1 MKAEFGRFL
10 QPDYISARVS
20 YKAAGLSD
28 DDLRR
33 PIIGIANS
41 FNEMTPGHINLRQIA
56 QHVKYGI
63 YRAGGTA
70 VEFGTIACC
79 DGIASGHCGNNYV
92 LPSRE
97 VIADSV
103 EIQARAHQLDA
114 LVLIASCDKIVPAM
128 LMAAARLDI
137 PCIFINGGCMLSG
150 APFKGR
156 SKTDATFPIEALGMV
171 QSGELTMDD
180 IDSLAEICAPTGGSG
195 QFYGT
200 ANTMCC
206 LTEAL
211 GLCLPG
217 VSTIP
222 FAYSERI
229 RAAMQTGEQIV
240 RLTYDGVN
248 SRQILHKKSLENAI
262 IFVLA
267 SGGSTNVVIHL
278 CALAH
283 ELGIEAEWVLAT
295 FEKYAD
301 LVPHLAKIYPAS
313 REYDM
318 EDFYRAG
325 GVYAVLKELRE
336 MLCLDAMT
344 VSSKSLGENINVHY
358 SAYGV
363 NQEMIRS
370 LDNPHSKLA
379 GLVIMRGNLAPESG
393 VAKPAAI
400 APEVRQFTGTAR
412 CFDSEEECVQAIS
425 EQKIKAGDVV
435 VVRYEGPKGGPGM
448 REMFAAMKLLKGQG
462 LDKSTALI
470 TDGRF
475 SGTNNGCFVGHISPE
490 AAEGGPLALLRDG
503 DIITID
509 VWNRQV
515 NVQLSALE
523 MNERRTNWQYKP
535 KQLEG
540 YLVRYARSVSSAA
553 KGAILE

>member
-1 MKAEFGRFL
+1 MEAKFGKFL
-10 QPDYISARVS
+10 QAEYISARVS

-28 DDLRR
+28 DDLSR
-33 PIIGIANS
+33 PIVGIANS

-56 QHVKYGI
+56 QQVKYGV

-150 APFKGR
+150 APFADNV
-156 SKTDATFPIEALGMV
+156 KTDATFPIEAMGML
-171 QSGELTMDD
+171 QKGELSIAD
-180 IDSLAEICAPTGGSG
+180 IDRLTDICAPSGGSG

-206 LTEAL
+206 LAEAL
-211 GLCLPG
+211 GLCLPN

-222 FAYSERI
+222 FGYSERL
-229 RAAMQTGEQIV
+229 RAAVKTGESIV
-240 RLTYDGVN
+240 NLAKCGIN
-248 SRQILHKKSLENAI
+248 SRQILTKQALENAI
-262 IFVLA
+262 IFMLA

-283 ELGIEAEWVLAT
+283 ELGIAADWVLNT
-295 FEKYAD
+295 FEEYGERI
-301 LVPHLAKIYPAS
+301 PYLAKIYPAS
-313 REYDM
+313 REFDM

-325 GVYAVLKELRE
+325 GVYAVLRELRAVLHLE
-336 MLCLDAMT
+336 ALT
-344 VSSKSLGENINVHY
+344 VSGLSLGENIQHHRSSYAANP
-358 SAYGV
+358 
-363 NQEMIRS
+363 ELIRS
-370 LDNPHSKLA
+370 LDRPHSRLP
-379 GLVIMRGNLAPESG
+379 GIVIMRGNLAPDSG

-400 APEVRQFTGTAR
+400 APEVRQFSGTAR
-412 CFDSEEECVQAIS
+412 CFDSEEECVQAVR
-425 EQKIKAGDVV
+425 EQRIQAGDVL

-448 REMFAAMKLLKGQG
+448 REMFAAMKMLKGQG
-462 LDKSTALI
+462 LDKCTALI

-475 SGTNNGCFVGHISPE
+475 SGTNNGCFIGHISPE
-490 AAEGGPLALLRDG
+490 AAEGGPIALVRDG
-503 DIITID
+503 DIINID
-509 VWNRQV
+509 ILNRRV
-515 NVQLSALE
+515 DVQLSESQLE
-523 MNERRTNWQYKP
+523 ERRATWQYQP
-535 KQLEG
+535 KQLNG
-540 YLVRYARSVSSAA
+540 YLERYARAVSSAA
-553 KGAILE
+553 KGAVLE